1 MCITRL
7 VQETVCFPIDPAC
20 GELNKETG
28 KVDFPCTTS
37 ALENLARKFDQQID
51 YWGGHV
57 AEGLSKV
64 ANSPSQHH

>member
-28 KVDFPCTTS
+28 KVDFVPLS

-51 YWGGHV
+51 LLGRACGR
-57 AEGLSKV
+57 GTIKNSK
-64 ANSPSQHH
+64 